1 MQQLTNTLPNFY
13 ACKCKQTA
21 RMQGMGRMREG
32 ASVQAHPMVQGLARA
47 SCVLLQVQGAQY
59 PHLYI

>member
-1 MQQLTNTLPNFY
+1 
-13 ACKCKQTA
+13 
-21 RMQGMGRMREG
+21 MQGMGRMREG